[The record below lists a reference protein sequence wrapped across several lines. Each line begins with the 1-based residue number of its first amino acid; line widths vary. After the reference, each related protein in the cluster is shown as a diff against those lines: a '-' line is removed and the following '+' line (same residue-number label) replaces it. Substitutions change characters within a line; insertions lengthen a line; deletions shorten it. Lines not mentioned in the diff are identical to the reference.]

1 MEDAMARKP
10 SETINLRVRMPEALR
25 TTIAVEAAKAG
36 RSLNSEILYRLGLTL
51 DEKWQ
56 RFVAGIENEEKK
68 VAELRERVINSPE
81 MMQIVN
87 KLIERDR
94 SSKGLKER

>member
-1 MEDAMARKP
+1 MEDAMARKTG
-10 SETINLRVRMPEALR
+10 ETINLRVRMPEALR

-56 RFVAGIENEEKK
+56 RFVAGVEEQEHSDQELLDRALENPKLQET
-68 VAELRERVINSPE
+68 LRNVIAR
-81 MMQIVN
+81 MR
-87 KLIERDR
+87 K
-94 SSKGLKER
+94 KER

>member
-1 MEDAMARKP
+1 MARKP
-10 SETINLRVRMPEALR
+10 SETINLRVRMPETLR

-51 DEKWQ
+51 DEQWQ
-56 RFVAGIENEEKK
+56 RFVAGIEKEEKS
-68 VAELRERVINSPE
+68 VAELCERVINSPE
-81 MMQIVN
+81 MAQIVN

>member
-1 MEDAMARKP
+1 MARKP

-56 RFVAGIENEEKK
+56 RFVAGVEEQEHRDQELLDRALENPKLQET
-68 VAELRERVINSPE
+68 LRNVIAR
-81 MMQIVN
+81 MR
-87 KLIERDR
+87 K
-94 SSKGLKER
+94 KER

>member
-1 MEDAMARKP
+1 MARKP

-36 RSLNSEILYRLGLTL
+36 RSLNSEILHRLGLTL

-56 RFVAGIENEEKK
+56 RFVAGIEKEEKS

-81 MMQIVN
+81 MTQIVN

>member
-1 MEDAMARKP
+1 MARKP

-56 RFVAGIENEEKK
+56 RFVAGIEKEATS

-81 MMQIVN
+81 MAQIVN